1 MEYPETFGIHFARA
15 VELFRD
21 SAAKDDQK
29 QEFRSLMRMVEQ
41 GAVRLVD
48 AGDKLLVNDVA
59 VSFPATEVLS
69 QRLRDHR
76 IRGVAIDQ
84 AAKPSDVFH
93 LLRALSG
100 VEERPIETY
109 LEEIGATSVSVEAE
123 RRERKR
129 VSTSAPAEP
138 LDLAGPAT
146 QSVSE
151 LLDMLHQAPAGSR
164 APELLRALVVELE
177 RAAEGDW
184 FEHALTIGHAL
195 VRLEPW
201 GLDGDTR
208 AYGIAM
214 RTVLARP
221 MLERYARAAL
231 SPDRA
236 DAAIEVFRR
245 AGADGTRVLL
255 ELLAS
260 APTMQERRAYFH
272 ALAHM
277 SEGMSDLIRALDDDR
292 WYVVRNVADLC
303 GELGLEE
310 AVPRLGLLLGSIDPR
325 IRRSAAFALAQ
336 IGSARTTEF
345 LRKALK
351 DEVAEVRRQVPAGL
365 AGRKNA
371 AMAMPLAAMLEDESD
386 PDVQREV
393 LHALGR
399 IGTSDAVRV
408 LIKMAQPGGKI
419 FHRRPASVRLAA
431 VTGLAGAASSA
442 AINALE
448 NLAADGDADVR
459 AAVERALRDLN
470 SRRPP
475 ARDEMATSA

>member
-21 SAAKDDQK
+21 PAAKDDQK
-29 QEFRSLMRMVEQ
+29 QEFRSLMRMVER
-41 GAVRLVD
+41 GAVKLVD
-48 AGDKLLVNDVA
+48 AGDRLLVNDVA
-59 VSFPATEVLS
+59 VTFPATERLT

-76 IRGVAIDQ
+76 IRAVEITQ

-100 VEERPIETY
+100 AAERPLAEY
-109 LEEIGATSVSVEAE
+109 LTEVGATSVAVEAE
-123 RRERKR
+123 RRERQR
-129 VSTSAPAEP
+129 VSRSVPAVP
-138 LDLAGPAT
+138 LDLAGPAIST
-146 QSVSE
+146 VQE
-151 LLDMLHQAPAGSR
+151 LLEALHQAPAGSR

-177 RAAEGDW
+177 KAAEGEW
-184 FEHALTIGHAL
+184 YEHALTIAHAV

-201 GLDGDTR
+201 GVDGDSR

-214 RTVLARP
+214 RAVLTRP
-221 MLERYARAAL
+221 MLERYARAGM

-245 AGADGTRVLL
+245 AGPDGTRVLL
-255 ELLAS
+255 DLLSA
-260 APTMQERRAYFH
+260 APTVQERRAYFH

-277 SEGMSDLIRALDDDR
+277 SEGLSEIVRALDDER

-310 AVPRLGLLLGSIDPR
+310 AVPRLGLLLGSNDPR
-325 IRRSAAFALAQ
+325 VRRSAAFALAQ
-336 IGSARTTEF
+336 IGSAATTEF
-345 LRKALK
+345 LRRAVK

-365 AGRKNA
+365 SGRKSA
-371 AMAMPLAAMLEDESD
+371 AMAMPLAAMLEEEVD

-399 IGTSDAVRV
+399 IGTPDAVRV
-408 LIKMAQPGGKI
+408 LIKMAQPGGRI
-419 FHRRPASVRLAA
+419 FRRRPVGVRLAA
-431 VTGLAGAASSA
+431 VAGLAGAASLV

-448 NLAADGDADVR
+448 NLAGDADAEVR
-459 AAVERALRDLN
+459 AAVERALNDL
-470 SRRPP
+470 RGEEPGAAELVKP
-475 ARDEMATSA
+475 A